1 MNSSLKTSF
10 SRKKVKNLH
19 IKKHRRGKRNS
30 SKSYTK
36 SFKWVGNNIAGAK
49 SKWPSVK
56 RWIRMKSP
64 AILTLQE
71 TKFQVAGRHTLDG
84 YFVYEHLRSE
94 KTAGG
99 GIFMAVV
106 KELNPSLV
114 RDGGD
119 DVEALTVDINVKKMQ
134 ISCSTAYGPQEKDS
148 RTKKEKFWQYLDEE
162 AKRADG
168 EGKGFILQG
177 D

>member
-1 MNSSLKTSF
+1 M
-10 SRKKVKNLH
+10 
-19 IKKHRRGKRNS
+19 
-30 SKSYTK
+30 
-36 SFKWVGNNIAGAK
+36 GNNIAGAK

-177 D
+177 DLNAWIGQKYISKDPRPQNQNGQFFEDFIETNELTIVNV